1 MVGGGMRSIGV
12 LWRQEP
18 RARPYFVAV
27 GQSAVGT
34 GAGYVALLLVA
45 YDRLASPWAISL
57 VLLADLVPAIVLGP
71 LLGSLVDRVDRLR
84 CAIAADLLCAAA
96 IAAIAIGGGFAPLLA
111 LALVAGVGN
120 ALFRPASVALM
131 PAVVPEEHLP
141 AANGLYRALRDSGVM
156 LGPAI
161 AAIALLFTG
170 PTALL
175 LLNAATFAVSAALLS
190 LLQRDRLATTALP
203 AEAGA
208 PAGSLLAE
216 TRAGLR
222 TIAGLPAVPALL
234 AACSAAAL
242 FGGLMNVAELILARD
257 TLHGGAAGYG
267 LLVAAFGCG
276 QVSGAIIGAR
286 DADDATMRRR
296 LIVALGLLGT
306 GLALSGLAGQLAVA
320 ATTFLVTGLG
330 TGLLLVSSGILLQ
343 RLVPPA
349 LHGRAFGTV
358 GALEALALAI
368 AFSGSG
374 LLVAVVGVRGL
385 FFLAG
390 GGMLAVAVVCVP
402 SLIARPPKSAALA
415 AEPKL
420 LL

>member
-1 MVGGGMRSIGV
+1 
-12 LWRQEP
+12 
-18 RARPYFVAV
+18 
-27 GQSAVGT
+27 
-34 GAGYVALLLVA
+34 
-45 YDRLASPWAISL
+45 
-57 VLLADLVPAIVLGP
+57 
-71 LLGSLVDRVDRLR
+71 
-84 CAIAADLLCAAA
+84 
-96 IAAIAIGGGFAPLLA
+96 
-111 LALVAGVGN
+111 
-120 ALFRPASVALM
+120 M
-131 PAVVPEEHLP
+131 PALVPEEHLP

-161 AAIALLFTG
+161 AALALLFTG

-175 LLNAATFAVSAALLS
+175 LVNAATFAASAGLLS
-190 LLQRDRLATTALP
+190 LLRRDRPAAAAVSPATD
-203 AEAGA
+203 A

-222 TIAGLPAVPALL
+222 TIAGLATVPALL

-257 TLHGGAAGYG
+257 ELHGGAAGYG
-267 LLVAAFGCG
+267 LLVAAYGCG
-276 QVSGAIIGAR
+276 QVSGAVIGAR
-286 DADDATMRRR
+286 DADDATMRLR
-296 LIVALGLLGT
+296 LIAALGLLGS

-320 ATTFLVTGLG
+320 AATFLLTGLG

-374 LLVAVVGVRGL
+374 VLVAIVGVRGL

-390 GGMLAVAVVCVP
+390 GGILAVAAVCAP
-402 SLIARPPKSAALA
+402 SLIARRSTAAVLA
-415 AEPKL
+415 REPEL
-420 LL
+420 NL

>member
-12 LWRQEP
+12 LWRHE

-296 LIVALGLLGT
+296 LIVALGLVGT

-320 ATTFLVTGLG
+320 ATTVLVTGLG

>member
-1 MVGGGMRSIGV
+1 MGSIGV
-12 LWRQEP
+12 LWRHEP
-18 RARPYFVAV
+18 RARPYFFAV
-27 GQSAVGT
+27 GQSAIGT

-57 VLLADLVPAIVLGP
+57 VLLADLVPAILLGP

-96 IAAIAIGGGFAPLLA
+96 IAAIAIGGGFALLLA

-120 ALFRPASVALM
+120 ALFRPASAALM
-131 PAVVPEEHLP
+131 PALVPEEHLP

-161 AAIALLFTG
+161 AALTLLVTG

-175 LLNAATFAVSAALLS
+175 LVNAATFAASAALLS
-190 LLQRDRLATTALP
+190 LLRRDRTSAVASPT
-203 AEAGA
+203 EAAA

-222 TIAGLPAVPALL
+222 TIARLPAVPALL

-257 TLHGGAAGYG
+257 ELHGGAAGYG
-267 LLVAAFGCG
+267 LLVAAYGCG

-286 DADDATMRRR
+286 DGDDAVMRSR
-296 LIVALGLLGT
+296 LLAALGLLGT
-306 GLALSGLAGQLAVA
+306 GLALSGLAGHLAVA
-320 ATTFLVTGLG
+320 AATFLLTGLG

-374 LLVAVVGVRGL
+374 VLVAVVGVRGL

-390 GGMLAVAVVCVP
+390 GGMLAVAVACAP
-402 SLIARPPKSAALA
+402 SLTARRSKSAVLA
-415 AEPKL
+415 GQPEL
-420 LL
+420 LR

>member
-12 LWRQEP
+12 LWRHEP

-175 LLNAATFAVSAALLS
+175 LLNAATFAVSAALFS
-190 LLQRDRLATTALP
+190 LLQRDRPATTALP

-296 LIVALGLLGT
+296 LIVALGLVGT

>member
-1 MVGGGMRSIGV
+1 MGPIGV
-12 LWRQEP
+12 LWRRER
-18 RARPYFVAV
+18 RARPYFLAV

-45 YDRLASPWAISL
+45 YDRLVSPWAISL
-57 VLLADLVPAIVLGP
+57 VLLADLVPAILLGP

-96 IAAIAIGGGFAPLLA
+96 IAAISIGGGFAPLLA

-120 ALFRPASVALM
+120 ALFRPASTALM
-131 PAVVPEEHLP
+131 PALVADEHLP

-161 AAIALLFTG
+161 AALALLFTG
-170 PTALL
+170 PTVLL

-190 LLQRDRLATTALP
+190 LLRRDRAPALP
-203 AEAGA
+203 AEAD
-208 PAGSLLAE
+208 PRAGSLLAE

-222 TIAGLPAVPALL
+222 TIAGLPAVPAL
-234 AACSAAAL
+234 AIACSAAAL

-257 TLHGGAAGYG
+257 ELHGGAAGYG
-267 LLVAAFGCG
+267 LLVAAYGCG

-286 DADDATMRRR
+286 DGDDATMRRR
-296 LIVALGLLGT
+296 LIAALGLLGT
-306 GLALSGLAGQLAVA
+306 GLALSGLAGHLAVA
-320 ATTFLVTGLG
+320 AATFLLTGLG
-330 TGLLLVSSGILLQ
+330 TGLLLVCSGILLQ

-368 AFSGSG
+368 AFLGSG
-374 LLVAVVGVRGL
+374 VLVAVVGVRGL
-385 FFLAG
+385 FFIAG
-390 GGMLAVAVVCVP
+390 GGMLAIAVACAP
-402 SLIARPPKSAALA
+402 SLTGRQSKPPVLA
-415 AEPKL
+415 AEPEPFL
-420 LL
+420 

>member
-1 MVGGGMRSIGV
+1 MRSIGV
-12 LWRQEP
+12 LWRHEP

-45 YDRLASPWAISL
+45 YERLASPWAISL

-71 LLGSLVDRVDRLR
+71 LLGSVVDRVDRLR

-96 IAAIAIGGGFAPLLA
+96 IAAIAIGGGFALLLA

-131 PAVVPEEHLP
+131 PALVAEEHLP

-190 LLQRDRLATTALP
+190 LLRRDRLATAALP

-208 PAGSLLAE
+208 AAGSLLAE

-222 TIAGLPAVPALL
+222 TIVGLPAVPALL

-257 TLHGGAAGYG
+257 TLQGGAAGYG

-306 GLALSGLAGQLAVA
+306 GLALSGLAGRLAVA
-320 ATTFLVTGLG
+320 AITFLFTGLG

-415 AEPKL
+415 PEPKVL
-420 LL
+420 L

>member
-12 LWRQEP
+12 LWRHEP

-257 TLHGGAAGYG
+257 TLHGEAAGYG

>member
-12 LWRQEP
+12 LWRHEP

-296 LIVALGLLGT
+296 LIVALGLVGT

>member
-12 LWRQEP
+12 LWRHEP